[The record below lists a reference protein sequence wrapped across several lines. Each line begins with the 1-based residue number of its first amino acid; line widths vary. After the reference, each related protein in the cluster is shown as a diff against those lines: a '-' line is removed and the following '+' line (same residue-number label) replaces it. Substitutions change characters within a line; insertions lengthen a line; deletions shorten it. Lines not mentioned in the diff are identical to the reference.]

1 MDSEVYEDALSK
13 LDVQSKTNING
24 SLYQD
29 AQSKLGNNSSKR
41 NKTKKSESSVYEDA
55 QSKLTSNSIIYCKG
69 KNAIPKKNNFVYN
82 KNIYKSENIKNNND
96 KKYISRN
103 TQSKKGKENTN
114 EIFNNDDDNNNEI
127 KSQSLCEEPEETE
140 NGIIG
145 KVQTL
150 FEGSNKRGD
159 CCNLPKCFIF

>member
-29 AQSKLGNNSSKR
+29 AQSKFGNNSSKR

-82 KNIYKSENIKNNND
+82 KNIYKSENIKNNSD

-127 KSQSLCEEPEETE
+127 KSQSLYEEPKETE